1 MAFILVGDPLAA
13 WGQAAAIILLFYMLI
28 FILIGLALTLVL
40 MLGISWVREKAELI
54 KRLRPTVDSVNKTTE
69 AAKQGN
75 MAIVEANDN
84 RVVRT
89 VAEVPIY
96 MRNVETKV
104 EQGSERVAGAVIEF
118 RARTMMA
125 KQMLKAFFLPGL
137 KSSEQTGL
145 GRAGVG
151 FRSPGYNML
160 VEEKAPEEGQAEYGA
175 GYAGSIQA
183 SRLKEAPVEVA
194 ATTPKE
200 LQNIPT
206 AAPHQDVPIR

>member
-1 MAFILVGDPLAA
+1 MVFILVGDPLAA

-40 MLGISWVREKAELI
+40 MLGLSWVREKAELI
-54 KRLRPTVDSVNKTTE
+54 KRLRPTVDSVNNTTE

-125 KQMLKAFFLPGL
+125 K
-137 KSSEQTGL
+137 
-145 GRAGVG
+145 
-151 FRSPGYNML
+151 
-160 VEEKAPEEGQAEYGA
+160 
-175 GYAGSIQA
+175 
-183 SRLKEAPVEVA
+183 
-194 ATTPKE
+194 
-200 LQNIPT
+200 
-206 AAPHQDVPIR
+206 